1 MNKFDTEIKQLQQ
14 KICNHARGEQSLK
27 KNQKNIEDCALALLN
42 AIRSLRGITTIES
55 AIVNLCDRPI
65 HLNVADPLD
74 KKLYMAGRSK
84 ISSDDQI
91 VSARADNRTALTSV
105 MKKVISASKRAEAN
119 NIDAQKYESVKTLND
134 DIKNSVIVD
143 SWVSELI
150 ETSKELMASV
160 KIIKDTGKEK
170 QCIKAKTELRKAM
183 IALRTT
189 TTVGKKATEVKT
201 KKPATKKVA

>member
-55 AIVNLCDRPI
+55 AVVNLCDRPI

-84 ISSDDQI
+84 ISSDDQV
-91 VSARADNRTALTSV
+91 VSARADNRTAIASV

-189 TTVGKKATEVKT
+189 TTATRVTTKT
-201 KKPATKKVA
+201 KAKKTA

>member
-1 MNKFDTEIKQLQQ
+1 MNKFDTKIKQLQQ
-14 KICNHARGEQSLK
+14 QICNHARGEHTLK

-42 AIRSLRGITTIES
+42 AIRAIRGITTLES

-74 KKLYMAGRSK
+74 NKLYMAGRSK
-84 ISSDDQI
+84 ISSDDQV

-119 NIDAQKYESVKTLND
+119 NIDSRKYESVKALNE
-134 DIKNSVIVD
+134 DIKNSIIVE

-160 KIIKDTGKEK
+160 KIIKDAGKEK
-170 QCIKAKTELRKAM
+170 QCIKANTELRKAM

-189 TTVGKKATEVKT
+189 STATRVTKSTKARKT
-201 KKPATKKVA
+201 A